1 MMMTLGLYIFKL
13 STLPYQSVNRTVN
26 YNWAQNN
33 RVGLRPASQ
42 FLGVEKESMVLT
54 GQLMTDVTG
63 GQSSLTALQLMA
75 DSGRAWPLIEGTGI
89 IYGMFIIETIN
100 NVSSQLL
107 SNGRAR
113 DITFTITL
121 KRVDESYTAMFG
133 DLSDQGIG
141 LFNKAVSAF
150 KASSAG
156 GFIP

>member
-1 MMMTLGLYIFKL
+1 MMMTLGLNIFKL
-13 STLPYQSVNRTVN
+13 STLPYQSVNRTVD

-33 RVGLRPASQ
+33 RLGSRPASQ
-42 FLGVEKESMVLT
+42 FLGIQKESMVLT
-54 GQLMTDVTG
+54 GQLMSGVTG
-63 GQSSLTALQLMA
+63 GQSSLTALQSMA

-113 DITFTITL
+113 EITFTITL

-133 DLSDQGIG
+133 DLRDQGMG
-141 LFNKAVSAF
+141 LFNKAVSAL
-150 KASSAG
+150 KTSPAG

>member
-13 STLPYQSVNRTVN
+13 STLPYQSVNRTVD
-26 YNWAQNN
+26 YNWAQNK
-33 RVGLRPASQ
+33 RIGLRPASQ
-42 FLGVEKESMVLT
+42 FMGVEQESIELT
-54 GQLMTDVTG
+54 GQLVPDVTG

-89 IYGMFIIETIN
+89 IYGMFIIESIN

-113 DITFTITL
+113 NIAFTIKL

-141 LFNKAVSAF
+141 LLNKAVSAV
-150 KASSAG
+150 KASAAG
-156 GFIP
+156 GLIP

>member
-13 STLPYQSVNRTVN
+13 STLPYQSVNRTVD
-26 YNWAQNN
+26 YNWAQNK
-33 RVGLRPASQ
+33 RIGLRPASQ
-42 FLGVEKESMVLT
+42 FMGVEQESIELT
-54 GQLMTDVTG
+54 GQLVPDVTG

-89 IYGMFIIETIN
+89 IYGMFIIESIN

-113 DITFTITL
+113 NIAFTIKL

-141 LFNKAVSAF
+141 LLNKAVSAV
-150 KASSAG
+150 KASQVG
-156 GFIP
+156 GLTS